1 MPAQEEVIISIDI
14 DKGASEKEVDNLTKK
29 INELTAANKNLAD
42 QNKAMAKAGQENS
55 KEYLEN
61 SRQIEINKQKISEA
75 TASRKGL
82 IQTILAEDDSIKS
95 LNIRNAELKKQRD
108 QISTS
113 TAEGRAKIA
122 EINEEMEKNNETI
135 VKNSNAMEK
144 QKFNIG
150 NYKSA
155 LDGIVPGL
163 GGMIDGIEGAT
174 KAGLTFIATPIG
186 AVLAAI
192 ALGLAA
198 VTQYF
203 KRTEE
208 GGDELNRMLFI
219 MEALWGK
226 VLDAASKV
234 GKVIFDA
241 ISEPKQAIKDFGQ
254 FLQDQLINRF
264 VGMLELF
271 PKLGEAISLLFEGK
285 FVEAAKVATDATGKV
300 LLGIENTTEVIT
312 GFIEG
317 VVKEVDLAI
326 KQGEKLAELDKLLGD
341 QEEALTVQRAKTALE
356 VGKIREKALNEELE
370 NRKAVLKQAIALEE
384 QLSNAE
390 VEHARTKLEQTKL
403 QQQIDGI
410 TGDTKLAVA
419 KAEAELLAAETT
431 RFQNT
436 IKFRKEIAAIDE
448 EIRKRNLAA
457 EKEINEIRLQ
467 NDIDDSDSVEQRV
480 EREITLEQY
489 RTKLILDNEHLLASE
504 REAIAAASE
513 DRILEIKRKGNA
525 DLIAEESALREVRL
539 QADAAMVQAEITNRQ
554 LILDRWISMIE
565 ISGDLEKQNAEER
578 TELFMQQESLKL
590 EAINQR
596 VAYEQEIEQNA
607 AITSLANEDLTELQR
622 QAILEQS
629 QAKQNAIVAKG
640 EAERYKLQTET
651 DKKIADMKAKLREQ
665 EIQGAYMVA
674 NQGLALLREVFG
686 ENKAFA
692 AAEAGINTAQAV
704 TNALAMSGPPWVGI
718 AMSILIGAL
727 GAVQIA
733 KIAGIEFAKGGLI
746 KKFFGGGLSN
756 IGGILRGP
764 SHAMGGI
771 PFTVAGR
778 PGFEAEGGE
787 AIINKRSTAMFRNEL
802 SAINQA
808 GGGRPF
814 ARGGVTSFAAG
825 SMISA
830 TATRQAS
837 TQAESSFNI
846 RRISDV
852 LTSLPPPIVTVEDIN
867 ARMQEYDTNTQSAVV
882 I

>member
-1 MPAQEEVIISIDI
+1 MKEEVIISIDI

-29 INELTAANKNLAD
+29 INELTAANKNLAE
-42 QNKAMAKAGQENS
+42 QNKQLAKAGQENS

-61 SRQIEINKQKISEA
+61 TRQIEINKQKIAES

-82 IQTILAEDDSIKS
+82 IQTIIAEDDSIKA
-95 LNIRNAELKKQRD
+95 LNIRNAELKKKRD

-192 ALGLAA
+192 ALALAA

-208 GGDELNRMLFI
+208 GGDQLNEMLAV
-219 MEALWGK
+219 MSALWAK
-226 VLDAASKV
+226 VLDAAAAV
-234 GKVIFDA
+234 GKA
-241 ISEPKQAIKDFGQ
+241 IVQAIENPKQAIRDFGQ
-254 FLQDQLINRF
+254 FLQNQIVNRF

-271 PKLGEAISLLFEGK
+271 PKLGEAVSLLFEGK

-300 LLGIENTTEVIT
+300 ILGIENTTEVIT
-312 GFIEG
+312 GFIKSVTEE
-317 VVKEVDLAI
+317 VNEAVKLGQKMAAI
-326 KQGEKLAELDKLLGD
+326 DKLLGD

-356 VGKIREKALNEELE
+356 VSKIREKALNEELE
-370 NRKAVLKQAIALEE
+370 NRKAVLLQAIDLEK
-384 QLSNAE
+384 QLSDAE
-390 VEHARTKLEQTKL
+390 VEHAKTRLEQAKL

-410 TGDTKLAVA
+410 NDESKLAIA
-419 KAEAELLAAETT
+419 KAEADVLAAETS

-448 EIRKRNLAA
+448 EIRKRTLAA
-457 EKEINEIRLQ
+457 QKEINEVRLK
-467 NDIDDSDSVEQRV
+467 NDIEQADSVEQRV
-480 EREITLEQY
+480 EREITLEEYQ
-489 RTKLILDNEHLLASE
+489 TQLILDNEHLLASE
-504 REAIAAASE
+504 REAIQVASE
-513 DRILEIKRKGNA
+513 DRKRQIRERGNA
-525 DLIAEESALREVRL
+525 DMIAEQAALRDVLL
-539 QADAAMVQAEITNRQ
+539 QANAEAIQAEIAQRQ
-554 LILDRWISMIE
+554 AVLDTFIGMIQT
-565 ISGDLEKQNAEER
+565 SGDYEKQNLEER
-578 TELFMQQESLKL
+578 TKLYMQQEALKI
-590 EAINQR
+590 EALNQR
-596 VAYEQEIEQNA
+596 IAYEQEQEQNA
-607 AITSLANEDLTELQR
+607 AMLSLANEDLTETQR
-622 QAILEQS
+622 QIILEQS
-629 QAKQNAIVAKG
+629 QAKQNAIVTKG
-640 EAERYKLQTET
+640 EADRYKVQTDT
-651 DKKIADMKAKLREQ
+651 DKKIAEFKAKLREQ
-665 EIQGAYMVA
+665 EIQGAYAVA
-674 NQGLALLREVFG
+674 NAGLGLLREIFG

-692 AAEAGINTAQAV
+692 AAQAGLNTAQGI

-718 AMSILIGAL
+718 AMSIIIGAL

-733 KIAGIEFAKGGLI
+733 KIAGIEFAKGGLLA
-746 KKFFGGGLSN
+746 KKFFTGGISK
-756 IGGILRGP
+756 IGGILSGP
-764 SHAMGGI
+764 SHARGGI
-771 PFTVAGR
+771 PFTVGGR

-787 AIINKRSTAMFRNEL
+787 AIINKRSTAMFRKEL

-808 GGGRPF
+808 GGGVAF
-814 ARGGVTSFAAG
+814 ARGGMTSFAAG
-825 SMISA
+825 SMIAASS
-830 TATRQAS
+830 TRQAA
-837 TQAESSFNI
+837 TQAESNFNI
-846 RRISDV
+846 RRISEV
-852 LTSLPPPIVTVEDIN
+852 ISNLPPPIVSVVDIN
-867 ARMQEYDTNTQSAVV
+867 ERAQEYDSNVQNAVV